1 MGRSLRSEKEGN
13 RFLVKW
19 QFDHGQR
26 NPSKIS
32 RHTHV
37 PLPTVKTYL
46 RKLRRGES
54 LDDKPRSGRP
64 RIVDTTFRRRLAQL
78 KSIYP
83 EKASRFFTRLMHERY
98 DVEVSERTVQRTLNQ
113 MDYSW
118 QLPPRN
124 SLTSA
129 QKQSRLAF
137 VEAHSEDVWDKTWA
151 FDECYFNLYRNT
163 NRLWVKVTTSDSFSR
178 PKLTSRQEKVSVGIA
193 VAISRGKKST
203 IAFLPKN
210 WNGGNLIDLF
220 ERSLLP
226 SINWPRRPNKRQRW
240 LMDNDGRHQERVWKE
255 YAERKAL
262 DVIEPCPA
270 TSPDLNP
277 IENVFSWL
285 KTNVESAH
293 PTDEA
298 SLCAAI
304 EEAWDTFP
312 IDFTISLMD
321 SIPTRLSLV
330 RAKRRARTKY

>member
-1 MGRSLRSEKEGN
+1 
-13 RFLVKW
+13 
-19 QFDHGQR
+19 
-26 NPSKIS
+26 
-32 RHTHV
+32 
-37 PLPTVKTYL
+37 
-46 RKLRRGES
+46 
-54 LDDKPRSGRP
+54 
-64 RIVDTTFRRRLAQL
+64 
-78 KSIYP
+78 
-83 EKASRFFTRLMHERY
+83 MHERY

-113 MDYSW
+113 MGYSW

-255 YAERKAL
+255 YTQRKAL
-262 DVIEPCPA
+262 D
-270 TSPDLNP
+270 
-277 IENVFSWL
+277 
-285 KTNVESAH
+285 
-293 PTDEA
+293 
-298 SLCAAI
+298 
-304 EEAWDTFP
+304 
-312 IDFTISLMD
+312 
-321 SIPTRLSLV
+321 
-330 RAKRRARTKY
+330 